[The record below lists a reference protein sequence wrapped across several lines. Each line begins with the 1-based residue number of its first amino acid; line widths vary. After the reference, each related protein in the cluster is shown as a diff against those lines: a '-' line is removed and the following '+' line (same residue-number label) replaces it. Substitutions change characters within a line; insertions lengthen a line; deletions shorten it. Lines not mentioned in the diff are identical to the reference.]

1 VIRPAAADEAPAIA
15 ALVEAAYTPW
25 VPIVGRRPAPMDDDF
40 AARIA
45 SQQAWVLAENGRL
58 LGVLIL
64 EGHQGHRL
72 LVNIAIAPASARGG
86 LGRMLLAFTEAE
98 ARR

>member
-1 VIRPAAADEAPAIA
+1 MIRPAAADEAPAIA

-25 VPIVGRRPAPMDDDF
+25 VPIAGRRPAPMDDDF
-40 AARIA
+40 AARVA

-64 EGHQGHRL
+64 EGHQGHLL

-86 LGRMLLAFTEAE
+86 LGQMLLAFT
-98 ARR
+98 